1 MEYASYNRSSGQNM
15 PSAVMVASA
24 LVLAGFGALAVRQ
37 LMKSRDRSGY
47 RHVRSAG
54 TRDMIAPPRQWDEVD
69 EQLDE
74 SFPASDP
81 PGNY

>member
-1 MEYASYNRSSGQNM
+1 MTTARIPPAFM
-15 PSAVMVASA
+15 IASAV
-24 LVLAGFGALAVRQ
+24 VLGAFGALAVRY
-37 LMKSRDRSGY
+37 LTSGSAA
-47 RHVRSAG
+47 RAFPHVRPAG
-54 TRDMIAPPRQWDEVD
+54 PGAMESPPDDWDRVD